1 LKAFSTTSEPGV
13 AAGAGDF
20 VAAGDAAGFDG
31 VLAGLGDGVGVAVA
45 ALRGRTFVV
54 DEFVF

>member
-13 AAGAGDF
+13 AEVAVVFVAVGKAAGFAL
-20 VAAGDAAGFDG
+20 VAAG
-31 VLAGLGDGVGVAVA
+31 LGEGVGVLFVV
-45 ALRGRTFVV
+45 RGRSLVV